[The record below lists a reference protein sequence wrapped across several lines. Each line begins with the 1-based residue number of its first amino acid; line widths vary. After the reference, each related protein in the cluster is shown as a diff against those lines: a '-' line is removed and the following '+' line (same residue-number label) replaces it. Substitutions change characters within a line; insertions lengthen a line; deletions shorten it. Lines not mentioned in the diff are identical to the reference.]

1 MHHPPETKRLRCL
14 VVTLYNQVT
23 EQAGDLWS
31 NFENS
36 DAKLFAVLMEH
47 EARQSAL
54 LYLRDAFN
62 GYLASARVENAA
74 IPADL
79 PALQEQCG
87 IRLVVADAQDPLGV
101 GVKQWMTC
109 FYVAGTADSLHNFL
123 VLLDGFISYKAKASA
138 KQFDIELH
146 PHTGIDLDEV
156 WNQLSYETVV
166 GQSAGNTCHSEINI
180 EHL

>member
-1 MHHPPETKRLRCL
+1 MCNA
-14 VVTLYNQVT
+14 VYNQVT

-62 GYLASARVENAA
+62 GYLASARVENPA

-87 IRLVVADAQDPLGV
+87 IRLVVADAQDPLCV

-109 FYVAGTADSLHNFL
+109 FYVAGTLDSLHNFL

-156 WNQLSYETVV
+156 WNQLSYETVLDKV
-166 GQSAGNTCHSEINI
+166 LATHAT
-180 EHL
+180 LK